1 MMGAMSP
8 AAPVRFR
15 LLEVPYDSGHRD
27 ARHGAGPAALVTA
40 GAAARLAAHGADVD
54 HGRLDLGDDGGF
66 TIEAATG
73 TEVMRRVALDV
84 AAHPDRVPVVLAGNC
99 GVTLGVVA
107 GLRAVVPE
115 RRVAVLWFD
124 AHGDLQS
131 PATSASGFFD
141 GMGFAMMGG
150 RCWQALAASV
160 PGHAPLPDERA
171 VLVGGH
177 DLDDAE
183 RALIDD
189 GGPAWL
195 SVADIR
201 AGRTGDLLDRVAAH
215 ADAVHIHVDLDVH
228 DISVAPA
235 NGYAVPGG
243 LMPDE
248 VRDTIAA
255 AVARLPLASATV
267 ASWDPARDVEHR
279 MRDTGL
285 ALLEH
290 LATLAAA
297 GERAVR

>member
-1 MMGAMSP
+1 MMGAVP
-8 AAPVRFR
+8 AHAPARFR

-27 ARHGAGPAALVTA
+27 ARHGAGPAALVAA
-40 GAAARLAAHGADVD
+40 GAVQRLASRGADVAHD
-54 HGRLDLGDDGGF
+54 RVDLDDDRGF
-66 TIEAATG
+66 RIEAATG

-84 AAHPDRVPVVLAGNC
+84 AAHPDRIPVVLAGNC

-107 GLRAVVPE
+107 GLRAAAPE

-124 AHGDLQS
+124 AHGDLQT
-131 PATSASGFFD
+131 PATSTSGFFD

-150 RCWQALAASV
+150 RCWQALAATV

-183 RALIDD
+183 RSLLDD
-189 GGPAWL
+189 GGPAL
-195 SVADIR
+195 LGVDDIR
-201 AGRTGDLLDRVAAH
+201 AGRAADLLDRVAAH

-228 DISVAPA
+228 DTSVAPA
-235 NGYAVPGG
+235 NSYAVAGG
-243 LMPDE
+243 LMPEE
-248 VRDTIAA
+248 VRETVAA
-255 AVARLPLASATV
+255 AVARLPLASVTV
-267 ASWDPARDVEHR
+267 ASWDPARDVEDR

-290 LATLAAA
+290 LAALAATP
-297 GERAVR
+297 